1 MSKYFVF
8 QTKTT
13 SNIKLTPFIKTQ
25 LIQIQ
30 FSMPLTSND
39 SPFLKKKKKKKS
51 SNNGRLQLAK
61 SKFAC
66 PIIHL

>member
-13 SNIKLTPFIKTQ
+13 SNIKLTPLIKTQ

-30 FSMPLTSND
+30 FSIPLTSNNG
-39 SPFLKKKKKKKS
+39 PFQNKNKKTKKKEKRKKRKK
-51 SNNGRLQLAK
+51 
-61 SKFAC
+61 
-66 PIIHL
+66 